1 MKYEKLEKLF
11 TFSRRPKRLAFLK
24 PEYNERIKAK
34 LKQVFPKLF
43 RTVEIDV
50 INNEGT
56 RIAGEEAL
64 IEFSNSNFGYYF
76 PIDIDFK
83 YSTPDSTHW
92 RTKYEILLDK
102 GEGYGFEGDPNVTKL
117 LDLLKDIVDEE
128 DEELKEET
136 RKAVS
141 EVYETK
147 TGQSAEPGTGPADRI
162 REYLNIQPPKQPKRG
177 GKKTLRRKNLR
188 SSRKNK

>member
-1 MKYEKLEKLF
+1 MKYADLEKMF
-11 TFSRRPKRLAFLK
+11 TVGRRPKRLAFLK
-24 PEYNERIKAK
+24 PEYNERVKTK

-50 INNEGT
+50 IKNEGT

-83 YSTPDSTHW
+83 YSALDW
-92 RTKYEILLDK
+92 KTKHEDLLDK
-102 GEGYGFEGDPNVTKL
+102 GEGYDSEDDPNVIKL

-136 RKAVS
+136 RKAVA

-162 REYLNIQPPKQPKRG
+162 REYLNIQPPKPPKRG